1 MFIYMYSYIISMY
14 SYIIFILY
22 LQYCIYIYL
31 YYIYSYIYFLL
42 LEYTLT
48 GATKSLDS
56 NGSATRGSN
65 FMALPD
71 CPLARCSLA

>member
-1 MFIYMYSYIISMY
+1 MLILYVQLYLLYIILYYMYTYIY
-14 SYIIFILY
+14 S
-22 LQYCIYIYL
+22 YIYL

-42 LEYTLT
+42 LEHTLT
-48 GATKSLDS
+48 GAIKSLDS

-71 CPLARCSLA
+71 CTLARCSLA